1 MDQRVA
7 GRYAQ
12 ALFNA
17 AEKAGAIGQVENDL
31 GEVLASIEGH
41 PALHAFLMSPVS
53 DRRKKSE
60 LLAQLFGAS
69 VSPLVLQ
76 ALRLMVDKRREAEI
90 RPMYAKYQ
98 ELRREH
104 DNVLH
109 VKVSSK
115 AHVPDDVR
123 TRLTEKLGAQTGK
136 RIEAEY
142 ELDPHMIGGIRVAYD
157 NYVLDGTVRGRL
169 ARLRDKLKSELRSA

>member
-17 AEKAGAIGQVENDL
+17 AEKAGAIAKVEEDL
-31 GEVLASIEGH
+31 REVLASIDAHQGFQ
-41 PALHAFLMSPVS
+41 AFLMSPVS

-60 LLAQLFGAS
+60 LLGEVFGAS
-69 VSPLVLQ
+69 VSPMVVQ
-76 ALRLMVDKRREAEI
+76 TLRLMIDKRREAEI
-90 RPMYAKYQ
+90 RPMFAQYQ
-98 ELRREH
+98 ELRRNHE
-104 DNVLH
+104 NVLH
-109 VKVSSK
+109 VVVTSRSE
-115 AHVPDDVR
+115 VPGDIR
-123 TRLTEKLGAQTGK
+123 SRLIDKLAAQTGK

-142 ELDPHMIGGIRVAYD
+142 ALDPTMIGGIRVAYD

-169 ARLRDKLKSELRSA
+169 ARLRDKLKSELQSA

>member
-17 AEKAGAIGQVENDL
+17 AEKAGAIAQVEHDL
-31 GEVLASIEGH
+31 GEVLATIEGH
-41 PALHAFLMSPVS
+41 PAFHAFLMSPVS
-53 DRRKKSE
+53 DRRQKSE
-60 LLAQLFGAS
+60 LLAQIFGAT
-69 VSPLVLQ
+69 VSPLVVQ
-76 ALRLMVDKRREAEI
+76 ALRLMVDKRREAEM
-90 RPMYAKYQ
+90 RPMFATYQ
-98 ELRREH
+98 DLRRAH

-115 AHVPDDVR
+115 ADVPADVR
-123 TRLTEKLGAQTGK
+123 SKLMDKLGVQTGK
-136 RIEAEY
+136 RVEAEY
-142 ELDPHMIGGIRVAYD
+142 EIDPHMIGGIRVAYD